1 MCQQTFRKDTRSRP
15 IVVVGIVGPVR
26 VELDLAVVELEVRG
40 VVEAIIGIRL
50 LSISIRT
57 TNSRASSLLATRHT
71 PVFVFYVKA
80 DIKLKSS
87 LPDTD
92 KQCLCDYNAL
102 TVSVNTAI
110 LNISLSN
117 KESIVTGIHKRL
129 LKTTTQRKYTKEIPL
144 TVSSQG

>member
-1 MCQQTFRKDTRSRP
+1 MKDAFCVRETFRKVARRGA

-50 LSISIRT
+50 LSVSIRT
-57 TNSRASSLLATRHT
+57 TNIRAWSLLATRHA

-80 DIKLKSS
+80 DIKLTSS

-92 KQCLCDYNAL
+92 KQCLCNDSAL
-102 TVSVNTAI
+102 TVSVNTVI
-110 LNISLSN
+110 LTISLSN
-117 KESIVTGIHKRL
+117 KESTVAGIRKRL
-129 LKTTTQRKYTKEIPL
+129 LNTVTQAI
-144 TVSSQG
+144 V